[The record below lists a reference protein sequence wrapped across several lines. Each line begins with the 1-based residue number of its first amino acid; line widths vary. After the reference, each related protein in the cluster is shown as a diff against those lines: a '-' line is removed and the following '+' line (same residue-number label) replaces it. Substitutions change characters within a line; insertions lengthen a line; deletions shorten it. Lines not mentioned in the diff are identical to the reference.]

1 MLYINVKEILK
12 EKKKSKYWLI
22 KEMGGSYQ
30 AISDVMN
37 NNTKGIRFETIEKL
51 CNVLE
56 CTPNDIFKIEKEHEE
71 KEEV

>member
-22 KEMGGSYQ
+22 KEMGCSYQ

-51 CNVLE
+51 CDVLD
-56 CTPNDIFKIEKEHEE
+56 CTPNDIFKIEKSQ
-71 KEEV
+71 KENGNV